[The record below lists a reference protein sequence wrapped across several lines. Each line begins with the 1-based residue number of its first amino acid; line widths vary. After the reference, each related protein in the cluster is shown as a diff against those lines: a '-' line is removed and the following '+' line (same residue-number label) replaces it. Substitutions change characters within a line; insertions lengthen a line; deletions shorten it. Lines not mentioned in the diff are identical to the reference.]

1 MGLSRTVQRAIG
13 VVVLLGAGVLSL
25 PVTAFFLDGPR
36 TENWIIAVQ
45 VVAMAVVGAAC
56 GLALPA
62 LAPTG
67 ASTAV
72 RALIGAGWGLLAAV
86 VGVLVFWFLLNGLR
100 GA

>member
-1 MGLSRTVQRAIG
+1 MSKAFQRVIG
-13 VVVLLGAGVLSL
+13 VLILLGAGALGL
-25 PVTAFFLDGPR
+25 PVTASFLDGPG
-36 TENWIIAVQ
+36 TENWIIPVHAGV
-45 VVAMAVVGAAC
+45 MAVVGAAC

-72 RALIGAGWGLLAAV
+72 RALIGVGWGLLAGML
-86 VGVLVFWFLLNGLR
+86 GVLTFWLLLNGLG